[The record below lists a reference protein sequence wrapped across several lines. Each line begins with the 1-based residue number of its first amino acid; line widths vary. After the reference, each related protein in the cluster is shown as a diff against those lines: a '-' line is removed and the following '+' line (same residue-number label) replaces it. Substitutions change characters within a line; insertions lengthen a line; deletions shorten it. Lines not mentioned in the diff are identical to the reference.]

1 MLTEAE
7 RPFDQESLE
16 DRKLAQIVE
25 SLVKV
30 YGPQAVYLFGSAARG
45 AAGPDSDYDL
55 LLVVSDSAP
64 EQLRR
69 ARVGYQALWKLGT
82 GADIAI
88 CTRTEFE
95 SRLHLKASLPATVLR
110 EGKLLY
116 AA

>member
-1 MLTEAE
+1 MRIESDRQLDREALND
-7 RPFDQESLE
+7 PT
-16 DRKLAQIVE
+16 LAEIVD

-45 AAGPDSDYDL
+45 EAGPDSDYDL
-55 LLVVSDSAP
+55 LLVVADSAP
-64 EQLRR
+64 ADLRR
-69 ARVGYQALWKLGT
+69 ARAGYQALWELGT

-95 SRLHLKASLPATVLR
+95 SRLHLKASLPATVQR